1 MFKFL
6 KSKKGFSLVEL
17 MIVVVI
23 MAILVAVAV
32 PIFNSVTGS
41 AREKT
46 CIDNQRQ
53 IMTSISNL
61 YMAQGVSG
69 VVTGT
74 DDQKTYATYTIT
86 FNGTAIKIGDNF
98 DAFETADPN
107 KVTSDMIQGAF
118 KTVPGCGDD
127 ANVIVATVKANDLG
141 TAVVSTKC
149 FVADTNGDATATEV
163 HELEQKS

>member
-1 MFKFL
+1 MFKFM

-32 PIFNSVTGS
+32 PIFNSVTGN

-53 IMTSISNL
+53 VMTSIGNL
-61 YMAQGVSG
+61 YMGEGVSG
-69 VVTGT
+69 VAG
-74 DDQKTYATYTIT
+74 KSFTIT
-86 FNGTAIKIGDNF
+86 FNGEEINIGTGFDDFENGDN
-98 DAFETADPN
+98 
-107 KVTSDMIQGAF
+107 KVSESEIQGAF

-127 ANVIVATVKANDLG
+127 ANVIVATVKANTQG
-141 TAVVSTKC
+141 TATVSTKC
-149 FVADTNGDATATEV
+149 FVADANGDATSTEV
-163 HELEQKS
+163 HKLAQKS